1 MWKYVKAIQSLRM
14 MDDSDTDLNLKIT
27 IIKNFLLAKMHLKNI
42 GYTDDE
48 IQDIDSRVLYKKDD
62 EDDEDAGRKMSSM
75 SKKYCSSTSP
85 RKMGFSQ
92 KASCK
97 AQGLLKRTSKKYNGK
112 YVISP
117 KYKSKRRSKRR
128 KSRK

>member
-1 MWKYVKAIQSLRM
+1 
-14 MDDSDTDLNLKIT
+14 
-27 IIKNFLLAKMHLKNI
+27 
-42 GYTDDE
+42 
-48 IQDIDSRVLYKKDD
+48 
-62 EDDEDAGRKMSSM
+62 MSG
-75 SKKYCSSTSP
+75 KYCLSTSP

-97 AQGLLKRTSKKYNGK
+97 AQGLLKRTSKKYKGK

-117 KYKSKRRSKRR
+117 KYKSKRKSKRRSKRK

>member
-1 MWKYVKAIQSLRM
+1 MP
-14 MDDSDTDLNLKIT
+14 
-27 IIKNFLLAKMHLKNI
+27 
-42 GYTDDE
+42 
-48 IQDIDSRVLYKKDD
+48 
-62 EDDEDAGRKMSSM
+62 SM
-75 SKKYCSSTSP
+75 SRKYCLSTSP

-117 KYKSKRRSKRR
+117 KYKLRKSKRRSKRKL